1 MLSNRGEAGTA
12 LDIGSDTERVFSQ
25 ALQDY
30 VKVLYKLQQ
39 ATPLPSGGKGEPFV
53 ATTALAR
60 GIGTTPAATTKMIKH
75 LAEHH
80 LVEHAPYRGV
90 RLTPV
95 GEKVALEVIRHHR
108 LLETYLHEAL
118 GYGWDEVDAEAE
130 RLEHH
135 ISEAFEERIERM
147 LGNPQTDPHG
157 NPIPTRDGVMPPA
170 RGTSLA
176 DAEAG
181 DTLVVVRVSDR
192 SAEALRYLANI
203 GMTIQ
208 AVVEVTDKQP
218 FNGPLTLRIGD
229 KTHALGRELAG
240 HVFAERHGGNPATT
254 ATAAAAKGGGDK

>member
-1 MLSNRGEAGTA
+1 MEPRL
-12 LDIGSDTERVFSQ
+12 FSQ
-25 ALQDY
+25 ALEDY
-30 VKVLYKLQQ
+30 VKAIYKLQQ
-39 ATPLPSGGKGEPFV
+39 QEREAGGEPS
-53 ATTALAR
+53 ASTTSLAR
-60 GIGTTPAATTKMIKH
+60 AMGTTPAAATKMIKH
-75 LAEHH
+75 LAEHKMADH
-80 LVEHAPYRGV
+80 TPYRGV

-108 LLETYLHEAL
+108 LLESYLHEAL

-157 NPIPTRDGVMPPA
+157 DPIPTRDGVMPPA

-176 DAEAG
+176 EAETG

-192 SAEALRYLANI
+192 SAEALRYLAHI
-203 GMTIQ
+203 GMTIE
-208 AVVEVTDKQP
+208 AIVEVTDKQP

-229 KTHALGRELAG
+229 ATHALGRELAG
-240 HVFAERHGGNPATT
+240 HVFTEPTEPRQERG
-254 ATAAAAKGGGDK
+254 AA